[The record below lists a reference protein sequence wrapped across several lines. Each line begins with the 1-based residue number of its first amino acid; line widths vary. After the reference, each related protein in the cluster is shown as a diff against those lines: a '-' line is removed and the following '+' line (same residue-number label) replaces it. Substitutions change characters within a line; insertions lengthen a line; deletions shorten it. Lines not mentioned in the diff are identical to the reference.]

1 MRGSPDSVP
10 LLGAAGAVIA
20 VACCAGLPLV
30 ATIVGGLTLGAV
42 VGLAGGVLLAGGA
55 LAGVVLVLRGRRRRG
70 CAATKGWRG
79 DR

>member
-1 MRGSPDSVP
+1 MRGAPGSVP
-10 LLGAAGAVIA
+10 MLGAAGAVIA

-42 VGLAGGVLLAGGA
+42 VGVAGGVLLAGGA